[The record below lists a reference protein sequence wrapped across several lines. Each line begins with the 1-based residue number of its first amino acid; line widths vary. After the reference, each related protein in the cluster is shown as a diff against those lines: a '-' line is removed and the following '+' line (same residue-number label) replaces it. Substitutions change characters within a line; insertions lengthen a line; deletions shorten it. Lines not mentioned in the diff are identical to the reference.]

1 LDKIINIHIALK
13 YNYTILKIMH
23 KIILFSLFILLSK
36 SVYGEMIKPDPSIG
50 PKEVILIQLKALQK
64 NNSPFDDAGIE
75 QTWEFAHPNN
85 RMYTGPLDNFI
96 RMIKNPSYS
105 MMIDHLEHNI
115 IPVQEQEKSSYYF
128 VELTDSNG
136 KKFGFE
142 WTVEKVEQNGEFKD
156 CWMTVGVSRPMPL
169 SQAS

>member
-1 LDKIINIHIALK
+1 MSKKLRLA
-13 YNYTILKIMH
+13 
-23 KIILFSLFILLSK
+23 FSLVLFFFFYTSFLKADLLSPN
-36 SVYGEMIKPDPSIG
+36 SSIS
-50 PKEVILIQLKALQK
+50 PTEVVKIQLVALM
-64 NNSPFDDAGIE
+64 NNDNEYKDRGIE

>member
-1 LDKIINIHIALK
+1 MQKIL
-13 YNYTILKIMH
+13 YV
-23 KIILFSLFILLSK
+23 ILFFLVSLNINA
-36 SVYGEMIKPDPSIG
+36 EMIKPDPTISA
-50 PKEVILIQLKALQK
+50 KDVISIQLKALQK
-64 NNSPFDDAGIE
+64 NNSPFENAGIE

-85 RMYTGPLDNFI
+85 RKVTGPLNNFI

-115 IPVQEQEKSSYYF
+115 IPVEEKETNSYYF
-128 VELTDSNG
+128 VELTDVNG
-136 KKFGFE
+136 KKYGFE
-142 WTVEKVEQNGEFKD
+142 WTVEKVSENGEFKD

>member
-1 LDKIINIHIALK
+1 MQKII
-13 YNYTILKIMH
+13 Y
-23 KIILFSLFILLSK
+23 IILFFLISLNINA
-36 SVYGEMIKPDPSIG
+36 EMIKPDPTISA
-50 PKEVILIQLKALQK
+50 KDVISIQLKALQI

-85 RMYTGPLDNFI
+85 RKFTGPLNNFI

-105 MMIDHLEHNI
+105 IMLNHLEHKI
-115 IPVQEQEKSSYYF
+115 IPVEEKETSAYYF
-128 VELTDSNG
+128 VELVDVNG
-136 KKFGFE
+136 KKYGFE
-142 WTVEKVEQNGEFKD
+142 WTVEKVIDNGEFKD

>member
-1 LDKIINIHIALK
+1 MQKIL
-13 YNYTILKIMH
+13 Y
-23 KIILFSLFILLSK
+23 IILFFLISFNINA
-36 SVYGEMIKPDPSIG
+36 EMIKPDPTISA
-50 PKEVILIQLKALQK
+50 KEVISIQLKALQI
-64 NNSPFDDAGIE
+64 NNSPFEDAGIE

-85 RMYTGPLDNFI
+85 RKFTGPLNNFI

-115 IPVQEQEKSSYYF
+115 IPVEEKETTSYYF
-128 VELTDSNG
+128 VELTDVNG
-136 KKFGFE
+136 KKYGFE
-142 WTVEKVEQNGEFKD
+142 WTVEKVSENSQFKD

>member
-1 LDKIINIHIALK
+1 
-13 YNYTILKIMH
+13 MH
-23 KIILFSLFILLSK
+23 KILYIILFFSISLN
-36 SVYGEMIKPDPSIG
+36 VNAEMIKPDPSISA
-50 PKEVILIQLKALQK
+50 KDVISIQLKALQT
-64 NNSPFDDAGIE
+64 NNTPFEDAGIE

-85 RMYTGPLDNFI
+85 RKFTGPLNNFI

-115 IPVQEQEKSSYYF
+115 IPVEEKETNSYYF
-128 VELTDSNG
+128 VELTDVNG
-136 KKFGFE
+136 KKYGFE
-142 WTVEKVEQNGEFKD
+142 WTVEKVRENGEFKD

>member
-1 LDKIINIHIALK
+1 
-13 YNYTILKIMH
+13 MH

-136 KKFGFE
+136 KKYGFE

>member
-1 LDKIINIHIALK
+1 MRLIFKLIVFFFLFTSISSADLIRPNSNLKPLDVL
-13 YNYTILKIMH
+13 M
-23 KIILFSLFILLSK
+23 
-36 SVYGEMIKPDPSIG
+36 
-50 PKEVILIQLKALQK
+50 IQLNSLKD
-64 NNSPFDDAGIE
+64 NNKPYEDAGIE

-85 RMYTGPLDNFI
+85 RKFTGPLNNFI

-115 IPVQEQEKSSYYF
+115 IPVEEKETSSYYF
-128 VELTDSNG
+128 VELTDING
-136 KKFGFE
+136 KKYGFE
-142 WTVEKVEQNGEFKD
+142 WTVEKVSEIGEFKD

>member
-1 LDKIINIHIALK
+1 
-13 YNYTILKIMH
+13 
-23 KIILFSLFILLSK
+23 
-36 SVYGEMIKPDPSIG
+36 
-50 PKEVILIQLKALQK
+50 
-64 NNSPFDDAGIE
+64 
-75 QTWEFAHPNN
+75 
-85 RMYTGPLDNFI
+85 MYTGPLDNFI
-96 RMIKNPSYS
+96 RMIKNPSYA

-115 IPVQEQEKSSYYF
+115 IPVQEKEKSSYYF

-156 CWMTVGVSRPMPL
+156 CWMTVGVSRPMHL

>member
-1 LDKIINIHIALK
+1 
-13 YNYTILKIMH
+13 MH
-23 KIILFSLFILLSK
+23 KILYIILFFLISLKLNA
-36 SVYGEMIKPDPSIG
+36 EMIRPDPSISA
-50 PKEVILIQLKALQK
+50 KDVISIQLKALQI
-64 NNSPFDDAGIE
+64 NNSPFENAGIE

-85 RMYTGPLDNFI
+85 RKFTGPLNNFI

-115 IPVQEQEKSSYYF
+115 IPVEEQETSSYYF
-128 VELTDSNG
+128 VELTDVNG
-136 KKFGFE
+136 KKYGFE
-142 WTVEKVEQNGEFKD
+142 WTVEKVTENGEFKD

>member
-1 LDKIINIHIALK
+1 MQKIL
-13 YNYTILKIMH
+13 Y
-23 KIILFSLFILLSK
+23 IILFFLISLNINA
-36 SVYGEMIKPDPSIG
+36 EMIKPDPTISA
-50 PKEVILIQLKALQK
+50 KDVISIQLKALQT
-64 NNSPFDDAGIE
+64 NNSPFEDAGIE

-85 RMYTGPLDNFI
+85 RKFTGPLNNFI

-115 IPVQEQEKSSYYF
+115 IPVDEKETNSYFF
-128 VELTDSNG
+128 VELIDVNG
-136 KKFGFE
+136 KKYGFE
-142 WTVEKVEQNGEFKD
+142 WTVEKVSENGEFKD